1 MGPGAQVKHEVES
14 WILNPTLIAD
24 LGDLSDKY
32 LGEFGFPG
40 TPTRLTR
47 LKFGRSS
54 RSDPDTYQTYYNGLI
69 STLNI
74 GSSCPYLNNLNVA
87 KCISIVELDLGKC
100 TRLQV
105 LDAEGCTGLTTVNFP
120 ANSILEEVYLPA
132 NMTSL
137 TLTNQPYLT
146 TLVLE
151 KPSSLNELTL
161 DRVTAIDSYHLT
173 KNAMSAGETAFYLT
187 DINWVIDDE
196 QNGVETKEDGITYL
210 TSIDILEQMAES
222 LTNDQSAVYPKTGY
236 TLAQALTGT
245 ITIKV
250 PNVTVVEYDMYK
262 YDVIM
267 NKNSEHGFA
276 RTGDAFK
283 SRVGVCG
290 DIADLFLRM
299 AKAAGIKVDIISGYA
314 GNDLTMDNFK
324 EAGHAWNAVYIN
336 GKWLFVDATWGM
348 GGNYR
353 TFENV
358 RSHIEHRRKVRQKK
372 RQKNRI
378 VDESRTVD
386 DKWFLVKPEEMIKTH
401 FPRREKQQHLKR
413 PVDMKKVF
421 RENARNLKRKR

>member
-1 MGPGAQVKHEVES
+1 MFK
-14 WILNPTLIAD
+14 ILLTVFVVLFAIPVFSGVYSEAD
-24 LGDLSDKY
+24 ERAKNV
-32 LGEFGFPG
+32 P
-40 TPTRLTR
+40 
-47 LKFGRSS
+47 
-54 RSDPDTYQTYYNGLI
+54 QTYERNL
-69 STLNI
+69 STLVNYLI
-74 GSSCPYLNNLNVA
+74 RPY
-87 KCISIVELDLGKC
+87 
-100 TRLQV
+100 R
-105 LDAEGCTGLTTVNFP
+105 
-120 ANSILEEVYLPA
+120 
-132 NMTSL
+132 
-137 TLTNQPYLT
+137 
-146 TLVLE
+146 
-151 KPSSLNELTL
+151 
-161 DRVTAIDSYHLT
+161 
-173 KNAMSAGETAFYLT
+173 
-187 DINWVIDDE
+187 
-196 QNGVETKEDGITYL
+196 
-210 TSIDILEQMAES
+210 
-222 LTNDQSAVYPKTGY
+222 TNDVLKARVLYAWIVYH
-236 TLAQALTGT
+236 
-245 ITIKV
+245 
-250 PNVTVVEYDMYK
+250 VEYDMYK

-336 GKWLFVDATWGM
+336 GKWFFVDATWGM

-358 RSHIEHRRKVRQKK
+358 RSHVEHRRKVRQKK
-372 RQKNRI
+372 RQKNRM

-386 DKWFLVKPEEMIKTH
+386 DKWFLVTPEEMIKTH